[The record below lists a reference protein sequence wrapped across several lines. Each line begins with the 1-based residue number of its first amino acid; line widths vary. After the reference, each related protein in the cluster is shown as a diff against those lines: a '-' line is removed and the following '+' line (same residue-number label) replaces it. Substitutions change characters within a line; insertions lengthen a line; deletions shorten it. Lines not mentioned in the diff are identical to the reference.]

1 MLTDPAII
9 KPYALVFMDPQIFE
23 TSQRFAPQIFETSQ
37 RFGWI
42 AATSSFVSLDTESP
56 RGLPEEPNCMKDTKF
71 STSGLH
77 EWSARVIP
85 NVNVQHEWSARYQMS
100 MFSTSGLQILYCRGL
115 FHDDLLLRCHNA
127 GPSIPTASD
136 SSIGVTMSLPL
147 PSSCHKGRS

>member
-23 TSQRFAPQIFETSQ
+23 TSQRFAPPESPESD
-37 RFGWI
+37 GWI

-100 MFSTSGLQILYCRGL
+100 MFSTSGLQIL
-115 FHDDLLLRCHNA
+115 
-127 GPSIPTASD
+127 
-136 SSIGVTMSLPL
+136 
-147 PSSCHKGRS
+147 

>member
-77 EWSARVIP
+77 EWSMSGTQRANLPAYLHEWSARVIP
-85 NVNVQHEWSARYQMS
+85 NVNVQHEWSANPV
-100 MFSTSGLQILYCRGL
+100 I
-115 FHDDLLLRCHNA
+115 
-127 GPSIPTASD
+127 
-136 SSIGVTMSLPL
+136 
-147 PSSCHKGRS
+147 

>member
-1 MLTDPAII
+1 MECPERGAEEARRGRCSDPSKVQCIHAARFRS
-9 KPYALVFMDPQIFE
+9 ALLGCI
-23 TSQRFAPQIFETSQ
+23 A
-37 RFGWI
+37 WI
-42 AATSSFVSLDTESP
+42 VSTSSFVSLDTESP